1 MRIYTT
7 DVIPTSI
14 VSDHDAPFACTNV
27 RVNRYQPRYKY
38 IRNMKTFDEQEFI
51 SDLDTLPLNIV
62 YSSDDL
68 EEQLEY
74 FNSMFKECLERHAPL
89 RRVRVTRPPA
99 PWMDDSQIRSLQQL
113 RNKFRKEAHQT
124 GSQES
129 WELFRDVRN
138 KLKAAIRRAR
148 ETFTRQALSS
158 NKPKEVWRIIH
169 RILKPN
175 QQPLRQ
181 DPDKLN
187 SFFACTAER
196 TLPVSSDLP
205 FCLEELI
212 ESLPDDSPANFK
224 LREVSHGEVLRVLKL
239 LRSDTSTGPDS
250 IPVKFVKMV
259 ADSIAGPLTAII
271 NNCIRKY
278 YFPKALK
285 NARISPIPKVDQPKS
300 EEHFRLISIL
310 PTLSKVFE
318 KLVALQMTT
327 FCEYESVLRDT
338 ISSFRKGHS
347 TNTVLMG
354 MCDDLLRAMKKGE
367 VKLLYIHIRN
377 CSNFKVYC
385 REVNAYLLNTICK

>member
-1 MRIYTT
+1 
-7 DVIPTSI
+7 
-14 VSDHDAPFACTNV
+14 
-27 RVNRYQPRYKY
+27 
-38 IRNMKTFDEQEFI
+38 MKTFDEKEFI

-62 YSSDDL
+62 YSFNDPG
-68 EEQLEY
+68 EQLEY
-74 FNSMFKECLERHAPL
+74 FNSILKECLERHAPL

-99 PWMDDSQIRSLQQL
+99 PWTDDSQIRSLQQL
-113 RNKFRKEAHQT
+113 RNKFRKDAHQT

-138 KLKAAIRRAR
+138 KLKAAIRLAR

-205 FCLEELI
+205 FYLEELI

-239 LRSDTSTGPDS
+239 LRSDTSTGPDG
-250 IPVKFVKMV
+250 IPVKCAKMV
-259 ADSIAGPLTAII
+259 ADSIACPLTAII

-278 YFPKALK
+278 YFPKAWK
-285 NARISPIPKVDQPKS
+285 NATISPIPEVDQPSPRNTFAPFQLSPHYQKS
-300 EEHFRLISIL
+300 LRN
-310 PTLSKVFE
+310 LS
-318 KLVALQMTT
+318 
-327 FCEYESVLRDT
+327 R
-338 ISSFRKGHS
+338 
-347 TNTVLMG
+347 
-354 MCDDLLRAMKKGE
+354 
-367 VKLLYIHIRN
+367 
-377 CSNFKVYC
+377 C
-385 REVNAYLLNTICK
+385 R